1 VDWGTAAVVVTAIL
15 GSGGAA
21 SIVTGG
27 LQLSRRNRLR
37 RSLDRSADL
46 VAKLDAGTPEDVSIR
61 AVMEIESL
69 RYAAQTYVG
78 MPRSVRRLLTFMW
91 VSLGLVVGATLY
103 VVLAVR
109 HLPPFQGLIRANG
122 PTPLSEDDA
131 LLFVATGGL
140 FLFYAVGIDVW
151 TRQRRNDFVSR
162 VLCGASIREAADAIG
177 ELDGADYLVLLFEGW
192 FDNVV
197 RRRRSRDRRRMVR
210 RRAHRAFAK

>member
-1 VDWGTAAVVVTAIL
+1 MDWGTVAVVVTAIL

-21 SIVTGG
+21 SVVTGG

-46 VAKLDAGTPEDVSIR
+46 LAKLDAGTTEDASIR
-61 AVMEIESL
+61 AVMEMESL
-69 RYAAQTYVG
+69 RFAAQTYVG
-78 MPRSVRRLLTFMW
+78 MPRSVRRLLTFLW

-103 VVLAVR
+103 VVLALR
-109 HLPPFQGLIRANG
+109 NIPPFQGFALSSG
-122 PTPLSEDDA
+122 PTPLTEDDA

-162 VLCGASIREAADAIG
+162 VMRGASIQEAAKEIG
-177 ELDGADYLVLLFEGW
+177 DLDGRDYLMLLFERW
-192 FDNVV
+192 FDGVV
-197 RRRRSRDRRRMVR
+197 RRRRLRDRRRIVR
-210 RRAHRAFAK
+210 RRAHIAFAK